1 MPPKKSTTREA
12 QGHEAKVSELY
23 AMHWRRQ
30 IDRDDLPKLSADARL
45 RIAYASGEAT
55 FSDTLTE
62 DLKRG
67 Q

>member
-1 MPPKKSTTREA
+1 
-12 QGHEAKVSELY
+12 
-23 AMHWRRQ
+23 MHWRRQ
-30 IDRDDLPKLSADARL
+30 IDRDDFPKLSADARL